1 LFLKICKNHLTEN
14 NAVIYKKITK
24 IDGFFIIHKIDM
36 KSLQLVILFVAT
48 FFSATAQQNI
58 SVEEIYTGAFR
69 TKGMDALQSMKNTN
83 QYTVLNFDRTSRTQ
97 QVDLYDFATLKKV
110 STIID
115 AKNFTDLKDGIDSY
129 TFSNDEKQ
137 LLIAN
142 NSNPIYRHSFT
153 ANYFLYNLAT
163 KELSKILENV
173 QEPTFSPDG
182 TKIGFA
188 KENNL
193 FIYDIATKNT
203 TQITFD
209 GAKNSIING
218 ITDWVYEE
226 EFAFVRAF
234 DWSADSKKLAYI
246 RFDESQVPQFSMD
259 LYKKDLYPTADTFK
273 YPKAG
278 EKNSDVSL
286 YVYDVASKGSKE
298 INLGSYSDFYIARLK
313 WTNDANLVSVQV
325 LNRHQNNL
333 DLIFVDGNSGVAK
346 VVLNE
351 KDKAYVDVT
360 DNLTF
365 LKDNSFIWTSEKDG
379 FNHIYLYDKNGK
391 LKNQVTKG
399 NWEVT
404 NYYGFD
410 EKTKTVF
417 YQSVEKGSILR
428 DVYKI
433 SLDGKKKVRLSSQ
446 TGTNNATF
454 SPDFTYFINSYSSV
468 TVPTTY
474 TLNSVKDGKLVQ
486 EIVNNSALLDK
497 LKNYDLPTKE
507 FFELTTEKGHKLNA
521 WIIKPKNFDPTKKY
535 PVFMHQYSGPG
546 SQQVANK
553 WLDTNDMWFMM
564 LSQQGYIVACVDGRG
579 TGFKGAD
586 FKKCTQK
593 ELGKFEVEDQ
603 IDAAKVIGNYPY
615 VDKSRIGI
623 FGWSYGGFMSS
634 NCLFKGADVFK
645 MAIAVAPVTNWRF
658 YDTIYTERYMTTP
671 QENPSGYDDNSPINH
686 VNKLKG
692 NFLLIHGTADDN
704 VHVQNTMQM
713 IEALVQANKQFDWAI
728 YPDKNHGIYG
738 GKTRIQLYNKMTN
751 YIKEKL

>member
-1 LFLKICKNHLTEN
+1 MMSKKLLALFILTSFS
-14 NAVIYKKITK
+14 VI
-24 IDGFFIIHKIDM
+24 
-36 KSLQLVILFVAT
+36 
-48 FFSATAQQNI
+48 AQQKI

-83 QYTVLNFDRTSRTQ
+83 QYTVLNSDRTSRTQ
-97 QVDLYDFATLKKV
+97 QIDLYDFATLKKV
-110 STIID
+110 STLID
-115 AKNFTDLKDGIDSY
+115 TKSYKDLSSGIDSY

-137 LLIAN
+137 ILIAN
-142 NSNPIYRHSFT
+142 NTSPIFRHSFT
-153 ANYFLYNLAT
+153 ATYYLYNLAT
-163 KELSKILENV
+163 KELTKVLENV

-182 TKIGFA
+182 TKIGYA
-188 KENNL
+188 KENDL
-193 FIYDIATKNT
+193 FIYDIASKAITQVTADGKKNE
-203 TQITFD
+203 
-209 GAKNSIING
+209 IING

-234 DWSADSKKLAYI
+234 DWSADSKKLAFI
-246 RFDESQVPQFSMD
+246 RFDESKVPQFSMD
-259 LYKKDLYPTADTFK
+259 MYQKDLYPTSQTFK

-278 EKNSDVSL
+278 EKNSEVSL
-286 YVYDVASKGSKE
+286 HIFEVGSKSAKK
-298 INLGSYSDFYIARLK
+298 INLGNYSDFYIARMK
-313 WTNDANLVSVQV
+313 WTNDANVLSAQV
-325 LNRHQNNL
+325 LNRHQDNL
-333 DLIFVDGNSGVAK
+333 DLIFVDGTTGTAK

-379 FNHIYLYDKNGK
+379 FNHIYLYDKSGK

-399 NWEVT
+399 KWEVT
-404 NYYGFD
+404 SYYGFD

-417 YQSVEKGSILR
+417 YQSVENGSTVR

-433 SLDGKKKVRLSSQ
+433 SLDGKKKAKLSSQ
-446 TGTNNATF
+446 VGTNGATF
-454 SPDFTYFINSYSSV
+454 SPDFTYFINTYSSV
-468 TVPTTY
+468 TTPPTY
-474 TLNSVKDGKLVQ
+474 TLNSSKDGKQVQ
-486 EIVNNSALLDK
+486 EIVNNTALVDK
-497 LKNYDLPTKE
+497 IKKYDLPTKE

-521 WIIKPKNFDPTKKY
+521 WMIKPKDFDANKKY
-535 PVFMHQYSGPG
+535 PVFMYQYSGPG
-546 SQQVANK
+546 SQEVANN

-564 LSQQGYIVACVDGRG
+564 LSQQGYITVCVDGRG

-603 IDAAKVIGNYPY
+603 IDAAKVIGNYAY

-658 YDTIYTERYMTTP
+658 YDSVYTERYMQTP
-671 QENPSGYDDNSPINH
+671 QENASGYDDNSPINH
-686 VNKLKG
+686 VSKLKG

-704 VHVQNTMQM
+704 VHVQNSMQM

-738 GKTRIQLYNKMTN
+738 GKTRIQLFNKMTN